1 MQRHFLNLVC
11 VLFLGVMVGCTDS
24 AQPLP
29 GSESMPGVDDK
40 KVRLAVRDYLFWN
53 YSARYIEQ
61 MRLSYSRPEEADGK
75 ATDLVVHVSY
85 AFATRDASKIQTLKR
100 GQERLRLQET
110 NYGYRVLEL
119 NPPRLL

>member
-1 MQRHFLNLVC
+1 MVMRRHLLHLVC
-11 VLFLGVMVGCTDS
+11 MLCLSVLIGCADS
-24 AQPLP
+24 GQPLP

-61 MRLSYSRPEEADGK
+61 VSLSYSRPEDADGK

-85 AFATRDASKIQTLKR
+85 AFTTRDANKI
-100 GQERLRLQET
+100 
-110 NYGYRVLEL
+110 
-119 NPPRLL
+119 

>member
-1 MQRHFLNLVC
+1 
-11 VLFLGVMVGCTDS
+11 MVGCTDGGQ
-24 AQPLP
+24 ALP

-61 MRLSYSRPEEADGK
+61 MSLSYSRPEEEDGK
-75 ATDLVVHVSY
+75 ATDLVVHVS
-85 AFATRDASKIQTLKR
+85 FAYTTRDANKVQTLKR

-110 NYGYRVLEL
+110 DYGYRVLEL
-119 NPPRLL
+119 IPPRIL